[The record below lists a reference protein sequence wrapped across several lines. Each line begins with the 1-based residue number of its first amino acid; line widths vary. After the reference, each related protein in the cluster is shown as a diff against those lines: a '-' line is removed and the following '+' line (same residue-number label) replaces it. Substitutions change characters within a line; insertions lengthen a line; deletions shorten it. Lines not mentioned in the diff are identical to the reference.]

1 MASRR
6 SSPLSP
12 SSSRERL
19 LDAAKR
25 LFAAHGYEATAT
37 SAIAREA
44 GTSES
49 QLMRYFGGKA
59 GLLEAVFDRAW
70 DQINTRV
77 ERIIAQTPDAQ
88 GALLDAIQAVSSALT
103 RDRDLAILVLFE
115 GRRLRAGS
123 PRIQVSRGGQAF
135 IQTIREL
142 VRRARQNRLLS
153 TRFDADA
160 VASALLGAAEG
171 MMRDRLLAPSART
184 RAFADKQI
192 RHTLEGMLNGLAP
205 ARR

>member
-1 MASRR
+1 MAPRR

-77 ERIIAQTPDAQ
+77 ERIIAQTPDAR
-88 GALLDAIQAVSSALT
+88 GALLDAIDAVSSAFT
-103 RDRDLAILVLFE
+103 RDRDLAILFLFE

-123 PRIQVSRGGQAF
+123 PRIQASRGGQAF

-142 VRRARQNRLLS
+142 VRRARQSRLLS

-171 MMRDRLLAPSART
+171 MMRDRLLAQSARART
-184 RAFADKQI
+184 FADKQI
-192 RHTLEGMLNGLAP
+192 RRTLEGMLDGLAP